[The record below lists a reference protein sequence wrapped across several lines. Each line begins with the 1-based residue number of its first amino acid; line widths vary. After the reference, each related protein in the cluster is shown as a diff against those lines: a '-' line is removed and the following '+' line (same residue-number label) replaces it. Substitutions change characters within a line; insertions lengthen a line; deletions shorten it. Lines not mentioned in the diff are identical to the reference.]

1 MNPSPAPSGE
11 QPPPSRAWSVAVG
24 AVSELLAW
32 VALSV
37 YAGRKADAWLKTE
50 PWLLLASVLTG
61 ISLGL
66 YRLVR
71 ATTIPTKSGT

>member
-1 MNPSPAPSGE
+1 MAI
-11 QPPPSRAWSVAVG
+11 G
-24 AVSELLAW
+24 AVSELLLW

-37 YAGRKADAWLKTE
+37 YAGRRVDAWLKTE
-50 PWLLLASVLTG
+50 PRALLVSVLAG

-71 ATTIPTKSGT
+71 ATTILPKSGA

>member
-1 MNPSPAPSGE
+1 MNPGSPPDKKQRMG
-11 QPPPSRAWSVAVG
+11 QAWGVAVG

-37 YAGRKADAWLKTE
+37 YAGRKVDGWLGTE
-50 PWLLLASVLTG
+50 PWLFLVCVLAG

-71 ATTIPTKSGT
+71 QTTIPPKSGA